1 MSLVELMNNLNRRT
15 YPDRVEELA
24 RAFRKNL
31 PPASERDSWKG
42 NSKSY
47 YDFSTTGE
55 NNRIAATK
63 AYVDEAK
70 KRLHGIVPDEQIEA
84 YFAYSNMLIARGGY
98 NASID
103 FINLTSLSAAI
114 WILDNLTLH
123 GKTEEIY
130 PLLPKF
136 DEEHIPDDLL
146 PPPANHLIYDEILVL
161 SLVHLIRHRNTAKA
175 FSDISSGTLVWDKGV
190 PEHDAESRKN
200 REAFDAILALLD
212 PNDVKKAT
220 AKYEEDI
227 WRFYRMAF
235 ALYDKFEVG
244 LSNMEKERE
253 QLESQ
258 LFPVIN
264 LNTVKTNPLLVN
276 QKKQGN
282 PFSDSRTRSEIESRL
297 ELLDRKVD
305 SFMTQ
310 ITFTDFSLVNDREK
324 AMKRL
329 AGFAPKDLRQ
339 ELIDFHVDDPFESS
353 FALLYLL
360 DSGSLIP
367 WMYYGSISVAYT
379 MIDQLPFD
387 SSPIFTKEPVLLSQW
402 SDALY
407 EHRYKGYR
415 WDDRTDAE
423 GEPVQRSNAKNL
435 SQVLYKNALAL
446 YPRVVPSQPMLD
458 AYLSDLGDL
467 SDREKEAYSLLL
479 FMMNAATL
487 HFDGTELDDIEEEP
501 IETPDK
507 PDEASAVD
515 QEALLSE
522 NERLRSKNKELAS
535 ALRTLKQQKKL
546 LDNNLSAAKVELS
559 EKSQELADLREL
571 VFLLDNKEVP
581 EEPIDETIQYPFIT
595 PGKILSFGGHPSWIK
610 EMKKKLPNV
619 VFIDPDTLPNT
630 DLIRSSDVVWIQ
642 TNYISHSNFY
652 KIINAVGPSGKQVR
666 YFTSSSSAK
675 CAEQVVKSLKMK
687 D

>member
-1 MSLVELMNNLNRRT
+1 MSLVDLMNSINKKA
-15 YPDRVEELA
+15 YPDKVDELA
-24 RAFRKNL
+24 RTFRKNL
-31 PPASERDSWKG
+31 PPAAGRDSWKG
-42 NSKSY
+42 NAKTY
-47 YDFSTTGE
+47 YDFSPSGE
-55 NNRIAATK
+55 SNRTAATK
-63 AYVDEAK
+63 AYVNEAK
-70 KRLHGIVPDEQIEA
+70 KRLHSIVSDEQIEA
-84 YFAYSNMLIARGGY
+84 YFAYSNMLIAGGGY

-103 FINLTSLSAAI
+103 IINLTSLSAAI

-130 PLLPKF
+130 PLLPKL
-136 DEEHIPDDLL
+136 DEEHLPDDLL
-146 PPPANHLIYDEILVL
+146 PPPANHLIYDEMLVL

-200 REAFDAILALLD
+200 RKAFDAILALLD
-212 PNDVKKAT
+212 PDDVKKAA

-235 ALYDKFEVG
+235 AIYDKYETG

-253 QLESQ
+253 QLARQ

-264 LNTVKTNPLLVN
+264 LNAVKTNPLLVN
-276 QKKQGN
+276 QQKQSN
-282 PFSDSRTRSEIESRL
+282 PFTDSRTRSEIENKL
-297 ELLDRKVD
+297 NLLDQRID
-305 SFMTQ
+305 SFSTQ
-310 ITFTDFSLVNDREK
+310 ITFTDFALVNDREK

-339 ELIDFHVDDPFESS
+339 EIIDFHVEDPFESS

-387 SSPIFTKEPVLLSQW
+387 SSPVFAKEPVLLSQW

-415 WDDRTDAE
+415 WDDRKDAE
-423 GEPVQRSNAKNL
+423 GELVQRSNAKNL

-446 YPRVVPSQPMLD
+446 FPRVVPSQPMLD

-487 HFDGTELDDIEEEP
+487 HFDGTELDDIVEEQV
-501 IETPDK
+501 ETSDK
-507 PDEASAVD
+507 PEEASTVD
-515 QEALLSE
+515 QETLLFE
-522 NERLRSKNKELAS
+522 NERLRNKNRELAS

-546 LDNNLSAAKVELS
+546 LDNNLSVIKAELV
-559 EKSQELADLREL
+559 EKSQELTDLREL

-581 EEPIDETIQYPFIT
+581 EEPVDETIQYPFIT

-619 VFIDPDTLPNT
+619 VFIDPDTLPNA
-630 DLIRSSDVVWIQ
+630 DLIRSADTIWIQ

-652 KIINAVGPSGKQVR
+652 KIINAVGASGKQVR
-666 YFTSSSSAK
+666 YFTSTSSAK
-675 CAEQVVKSLKMK
+675 CAEQVVKSLKIK
-687 D
+687 G